1 MQQFVG
7 GFGDTPEGFRPFTR
21 SKTTAKT
28 TYTISR
34 DKVSPPKKTSKKMK
48 RKENHIRCFNHKI
61 IEHLDHQ
68 TQNFGV
74 YVRTEIFNY
83 SRVPNDHSSKLINF

>member
-1 MQQFVG
+1 MELTIIPWAVIFMLVG
-7 GFGDTPEGFRPFTR
+7 TFGDTPEGFRPFTR

-48 RKENHIRCFNHKI
+48 RKENHIRCFNHKNI
-61 IEHLDHQ
+61 RSQ
-68 TQNFGV
+68 T
-74 YVRTEIFNY
+74 RLT
-83 SRVPNDHSSKLINF
+83 SHVPIKRSDRGFV